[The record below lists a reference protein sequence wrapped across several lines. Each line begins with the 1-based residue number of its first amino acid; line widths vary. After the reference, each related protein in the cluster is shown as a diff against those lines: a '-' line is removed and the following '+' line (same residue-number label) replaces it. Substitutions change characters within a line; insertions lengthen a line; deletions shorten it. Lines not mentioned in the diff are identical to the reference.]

1 MFKLISPLSK
11 VLVLTLSAGLT
22 WSTVGTV
29 AQGFQGNASPAPQ
42 FVQLPR
48 VLVIGHRDA
57 AMLAGQPESD
67 VQESATESRLTKVNQ
82 PGKNTAI

>member
-11 VLVLTLSAGLT
+11 VVVLTLSAGLT

-29 AQGFQGNASPAPQ
+29 AQGFHGNASPVQ
-42 FVQLPR
+42 HIVQLPP

-57 AMLAGQPESD
+57 AMVTNQPDSDVPESAA
-67 VQESATESRLTKVNQ
+67 QAKLTTINQ
-82 PGKNTAI
+82 PGKDTAI